1 MTNALAREGRKDLGS
16 RRTYT
21 KITKQIILSRTKI
34 ARKHQFL
41 SRCPSLRPKQEGGKP
56 EENKS
61 KEFHGKD
68 TPSDIPTMI
77 YVPRSTRGR
86 HLGRGSAVTLQSCQF
101 KENTRI
107 EFALCLKT
115 MPCFVAVHT
124 FCASQDGSRNSAFFR
139 MVFRN
144 SN

>member
-1 MTNALAREGRKDLGS
+1 MREG
-16 RRTYT
+16 
-21 KITKQIILSRTKI
+21 
-34 ARKHQFL
+34 
-41 SRCPSLRPKQEGGKP
+41 GGKP

-68 TPSDIPTMI
+68 MPSDIPTII

-107 EFALCLKT
+107 ESALCLKT
-115 MPCFVAVHT
+115 MPCFVAVHA
-124 FCASQDGSRNSAFFR
+124 FCVSQDGSRNSDFFR